1 MTLEKA
7 IEGIRDQNA
16 TGEVRLVKV
25 LQTFTKF
32 YNERRKQSSFSA
44 RAEGDWLFEDDE
56 TKINVFRELKQEN
69 LKLRKIGPI
78 LVGKSK

>member
-16 TGEVRLVKV
+16 AGEVRLVKV

-32 YNERRKQSSFSA
+32 YNERRKKSWFSA
-44 RAEGDWLFEDDE
+44 RAEGDFDCLGIM
-56 TKINVFRELKQEN
+56 KLKSMYLE
-69 LKLRKIGPI
+69 
-78 LVGKSK
+78 S

>member
-25 LQTFTKF
+25 LQTFIKF

-44 RAEGDWLFEDDE
+44 RAEGD
-56 TKINVFRELKQEN
+56 
-69 LKLRKIGPI
+69 
-78 LVGKSK
+78 